1 MFTPVPASLAGSKR
15 GATGNVSNRAHTSG
29 LGFDGEHPV
38 EHIDPRNLFCGTCA
52 TQSSCYSP
60 GDPRPSKR
68 RASARNVSELHHQA
82 SKNSAADHSSSVA
95 TPDACLPSC
104 DECVFDNNCPEQCTL
119 PCSGDKDCSAENVC
133 WDPNCDGTPCFEQC
147 MDPQCTKLSCPDNQC
162 FCQQCDAE
170 NCPLEDPWS
179 SCHTIHPA
187 QSWLGPTFCHMGPTH
202 QSQYD
207 YQVPYSA
214 LSNQCTQTAFPHFP
228 SFETSYSH
236 FASYPQHTHSN
247 SSSLNQGLSSNDYA
261 ELSQFNDQPSGASL
275 PQSCSLGIPSD
286 HCHIDPQSCCH
297 RYIEK
302 CDLCPGVPQFHPSAA
317 RSNIQQPSDQ
327 SQTYGRENCGQHQSS
342 FVGTS
347 SDSTAYDQPST
358 SDSTIAMTDGLS
370 ACRQNVGR
378 PPPWSFGSSQFFV
391 DLLTTSEMHSNP
403 RPAFNTWSLPVSKNF
418 NASMDDLDTTYPIP
432 VSKSTPCSTRATS
445 APLPLAQCE
454 GQSRSSTLS
463 PGQSAGEEINSRAI
477 KSMIPTPNDGP
488 KTQPNKVP
496 ICQWNMASSEAGNSI
511 PCSRQFDSAKAL
523 HHHIKTDHVNQLNGS
538 YTCRWIRCES
548 TDKDFKQRSKLS
560 RHLLTHAEYR
570 PFVCGF
576 EGCDKTFG
584 TNQAKD
590 NHERTHEGKKPYE
603 CEFCDYVTTTATQLK
618 THTNAKHVKDKRFKC
633 RMCDF
638 ACADSSNLSKHE
650 KTHKARPYR
659 CPHPECSYK
668 PDCRWE
674 NVKRHFKKSGHCPEL
689 LIDDSPEQL
698 AYKKA
703 AAEEARKDPLP
714 RKSQSRVKN
723 SQTPRGSEGEE
734 SL

>member
-1 MFTPVPASLAGSKR
+1 MPASLAGSKR
-15 GATGNVSNRAHTSG
+15 GVAGNVTSRAHMSI
-29 LGFDGEHPV
+29 LGFDGEHPA

-52 TQSSCYSP
+52 TQSSCYSS

-68 RASARNVSELHHQA
+68 RASTRKVAELLHQA
-82 SKNSAADHSSSVA
+82 SKNSAPSHSSSA
-95 TPDACLPSC
+95 TALDNCLPSC
-104 DECVFDNNCPEQCTL
+104 DECVFDNSCPEQCTL
-119 PCSGDKDCSAENVC
+119 PCSGDKDCSAENAC

-179 SCHTIHPA
+179 SCHTLHPA
-187 QSWLGPTFCHMGPTH
+187 QSWLGPAFCHMDPTH
-202 QSQYD
+202 QPQYD
-207 YQVPYSA
+207 YQIPYSP
-214 LSNQCTQTAFPHFP
+214 LSNQCTQTAFPSFP
-228 SFETSYSH
+228 EFETSYNH
-236 FASYPQHTHSN
+236 FTSYTQHTHS
-247 SSSLNQGLSSNDYA
+247 SSGTLGQGLSSNDYT
-261 ELSQFNDQPSGASL
+261 ELSRLNEQPSATTGVSL
-275 PQSCSLGIPSD
+275 PHSCSLGIPFD

-297 RYIEK
+297 GYVEK
-302 CDLCPGVPQFHPSAA
+302 CDLCSGVPQFHPNTI
-317 RSNIQQPSDQ
+317 RSSIHQSSGQ
-327 SQTYGRENCGQHQSS
+327 SQTFEQENREHQSPFIS
-342 FVGTS
+342 TS
-347 SDSTAYDQPST
+347 SDNTAYNQPSA
-358 SDSTIAMTDGLS
+358 SDSVITITNDLS
-370 ACRQNVGR
+370 ACNQNMEG
-378 PPPWSFGSSQFFV
+378 PATWPLGGSQFFV
-391 DLLTTSEMHSNP
+391 DSLTTSAMHSNSKP
-403 RPAFNTWSLPVSKNF
+403 VFNTWSLPVSRSLNG
-418 NASMDDLDTTYPIP
+418 SMDDLGTSYLTS
-432 VSKSTPCSTRATS
+432 VSKSASCSTRATS
-445 APLPLAQCE
+445 VPLPVALCE

-463 PGQSAGEEINSRAI
+463 PDQSVDEGINNRAINS
-477 KSMIPTPNDGP
+477 MILAPIEAS
-488 KTQPNKVP
+488 KTQFDKVP
-496 ICQWNMASSEAGNSI
+496 VCQWNMATSEARNPK

-538 YTCRWIRCES
+538 YTCQWIGCES

-570 PFVCGF
+570 PFMCGF
-576 EGCDKTFG
+576 KGCDKTFG

-659 CPHPECSYK
+659 CPHLDCSYK

-689 LIDDSPEQL
+689 LVDDSPEQL

-723 SQTPRGSEGEE
+723 THTFRSSEGEE